1 MDGLEQ
7 EYAGRAE
14 VRVIN
19 VTTAVGQ
26 RIVREQRIRS
36 TPTMLVWDGNGN
48 VVYNQARVDAEE
60 IRAAVDALL
69 E

>member
-36 TPTMLVWDGNGN
+36 TPTMLVWDGMAN